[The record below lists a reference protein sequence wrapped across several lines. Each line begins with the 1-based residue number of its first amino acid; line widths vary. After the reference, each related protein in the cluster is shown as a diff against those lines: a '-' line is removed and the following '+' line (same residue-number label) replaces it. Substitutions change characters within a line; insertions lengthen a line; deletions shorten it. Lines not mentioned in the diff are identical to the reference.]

1 MINVLILLFYLS
13 LVISMYYNELM
24 IKNFLLEKLVNRPST
39 YAKFS
44 YGHRVY
50 CDISNKLRKIISNQN
65 NLDVINKNW
74 NSCEAMAITRL
85 YDDLLLV
92 FERIVN
98 EDDGTQASFNFYT
111 NPYEIT
117 FNLSDFKNKK
127 LDVNNL
133 SEKFNTQFF
142 QVVLSHE
149 LFHYTQT
156 KEYGVGEMKK
166 NDSQVTD
173 FIDSPVELEAYVFM
187 ITEHAILNGE
197 RITTLTSLVNYL
209 NDLQDRNLNTAKVA
223 IQGNLLAVEDILNH
237 NKDFLTESNSYI
249 DKNHLLSFNENEP
262 IINPKPIYERK
273 YRCLGYPNH
282 GIVRINQSIIN
293 D

>member
-1 MINVLILLFYLS
+1 
-13 LVISMYYNELM
+13 MYYNELM

-133 SEKFNTQFF
+133 SENLIHNSFKLYCLMNYFIIHKQ
-142 QVVLSHE
+142 
-149 LFHYTQT
+149 
-156 KEYGVGEMKK
+156 K
-166 NDSQVTD
+166 N
-173 FIDSPVELEAYVFM
+173 M
-187 ITEHAILNGE
+187 G
-197 RITTLTSLVNYL
+197 LV
-209 NDLQDRNLNTAKVA
+209 R
-223 IQGNLLAVEDILNH
+223 
-237 NKDFLTESNSYI
+237 
-249 DKNHLLSFNENEP
+249 
-262 IINPKPIYERK
+262 
-273 YRCLGYPNH
+273 
-282 GIVRINQSIIN
+282 
-293 D
+293 